1 MSEIPHVPR
10 RSVSVTAGS
19 MNAQSLSTDLTTC
32 VSVSR
37 YTGSQPDNASS
48 GLKHWGIHEHA
59 SRPLV
64 DWITKGGCASEAS
77 GAVWLVSNIFNN
89 NGVFGRLLLE
99 NLLTLSEQ
107 QLVDCITVD
116 SACTGELM
124 NNGFAFAAKNAIC
137 KEANYSYTCLATKG
151 ICKASLSP
159 LMEVSRGTETY
170 PQTASRL

>member
-1 MSEIPHVPR
+1 MREIPHVPR

-19 MNAQSLSTDLTTC
+19 MNAQSLSTDLTIC
-32 VSVSR
+32 VSVSL
-37 YTGSQPDNASS
+37 YTGYKLDNASS
-48 GLKHWGIHEHA
+48 GLKHWRIHEHV

-64 DWITKGGCASEAS
+64 DWITKGGCTSEAS

-89 NGVFGRLLLE
+89 NGVLVRLLLE
-99 NLLTLSEQ
+99 NLLTLSKQ

-124 NNGFAFAAKNAIC
+124 NNGFARR
-137 KEANYSYTCLATKG
+137 EERHLHRG
-151 ICKASLSP
+151 QLQLHLLRRQGHLQGLLSP